1 MLGDLL
7 QPEERP
13 SKFERAID
21 FIKRRFPRVD
31 VKTLGPIGFS
41 KKGARADIV
50 SFGPEGGETQIF
62 KKDGSGF
69 LKSFIDKFSKSLG
82 PSAEEILA
90 EDRDTIQEQ
99 RHRFVEAE
107 IQLREADKIAA
118 EKENEEQEK
127 QNLEQQ
133 INRILER
140 FNALEGEHG
149 SNLESEAELQRL
161 KQLKKNYETDLE
173 NKKKEVAALDKIA
186 KNKEKAQRKVD
197 RERAK
202 LAEKERERNLIEE
215 RLNSTNPLDDLKERE
230 SELKRQNEEDQAIA
244 QDANASPSERKA
256 AEARVAER
264 YEELARLQTQ
274 VEERERAR
282 PLSERV

>member
-1 MLGDLL
+1 M
-7 QPEERP
+7 QPEERK

-31 VKTLGPIGFS
+31 FKTLGPIGFS

-50 SFGPEGGETQIF
+50 SFGPKGGETQIF

-69 LKSFIDKFSKSLG
+69 LKSFTDKFSKSLG

-90 EDRDTIQEQ
+90 KDRDTIQEQ

-118 EKENEEQEK
+118 EKENEEQKK

-149 SNLESEAELQRL
+149 SNLESEAELKRL

-244 QDANASPSERKA
+244 LVLNQMNCFVDELFRANQAYCSIS
-256 AEARVAER
+256 
-264 YEELARLQTQ
+264 
-274 VEERERAR
+274 
-282 PLSERV
+282 